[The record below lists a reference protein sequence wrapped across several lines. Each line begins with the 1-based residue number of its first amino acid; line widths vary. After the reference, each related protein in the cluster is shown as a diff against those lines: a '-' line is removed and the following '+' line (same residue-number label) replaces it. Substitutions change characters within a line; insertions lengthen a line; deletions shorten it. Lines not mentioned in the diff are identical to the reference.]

1 MKKLIS
7 IITVIAI
14 LLTTLTLLVSCGG
27 APAAASVEATK
38 YEGITWSYDSDTKTI
53 KIVGDNQAPVEM
65 KAFTKPSEQPWYSLR
80 TTAVKIDVSGVK
92 KISDYAFYG
101 MYYVKELS
109 FDSSLSEIGKCAFA
123 FCTSLAELD
132 LKANVTAI
140 GESAFEGCAALKTVK
155 LPASLESLGARAFA
169 YNHLLTSVTIEKTF
183 LANLSTESFNSAFE
197 GIAMPTLTTFSANA
211 DGESTDAPSE
221 SEPSTDAPT
230 ETEPSTEA
238 PAETAPTETE
248 IEIAPV
254 ITVETDTAETETEPQ
269 AEEEQEAAITD
280 GTDENT
286 DTEEEESANAFPLY
300 VDLPDTID
308 TKEQLRN
315 AIIFILS
322 TESVTSPT
330 RLSAPL
336 KRYFPD
342 FKIKNY
348 GHTKM
353 KQLLEDL
360 GLFVF

>member
-38 YEGITWSYDSDTKTI
+38 YEGITWSYDSATKTI

-65 KAFTKPSEQPWYSLR
+65 KAFTKASEQPWYSLR

-109 FDSSLSEIGKCAFA
+109 FDGALSEIGKCAFA

-169 YNHLLTSVTIEKTF
+169 YDHLLTSVTIEKTF

-211 DGESTDAPSE
+211 DGESTDTPSA
-221 SEPSTDAPT
+221 SEPSTEAPA

-238 PAETAPTETE
+238 PAETEKSTETE
-248 IEIAPV
+248 APAVKKENPTTTIIAIV
-254 ITVETDTAETETEPQ
+254 IFALVIVGIIVGAVLLMRSNKNQTKDSRTV
-269 AEEEQEAAITD
+269 
-280 GTDENT
+280 
-286 DTEEEESANAFPLY
+286 
-300 VDLPDTID
+300 
-308 TKEQLRN
+308 R
-315 AIIFILS
+315 
-322 TESVTSPT
+322 
-330 RLSAPL
+330 
-336 KRYFPD
+336 
-342 FKIKNY
+342 KNDSNSKNSKNSKSK
-348 GHTKM
+348 GK
-353 KQLLEDL
+353 KK
-360 GLFVF
+360 